1 MTEMRKLTLTVTRE
15 QAGSRVKTLLLRD
28 FHMAD
33 SLIARVKLRETGLLL
48 NGRRVYTNA
57 VVQTGDVLTA
67 EVGDDATGW
76 EFPPIR
82 APLDIVFEDAD
93 LLILNKA
100 AGMAVH
106 GKTERT
112 GEATVANALAYRFG
126 PGYRFHPVNRLDK
139 NTSGLVLCAKS
150 AFAAAALSGCA
161 EKEYLALAQGTL
173 PAEEGRID
181 APIARRSD
189 SIIGRCVSPDG
200 KPSVTLYR
208 VLASDGR
215 LSLVA
220 CRLLTGRTHQIRV
233 HLSWLGNPLA
243 GDTLYGGSDREIARH
258 ALHCASM
265 RFSQPVTGQT
275 VLVHSSMPQDM
286 LLCCEHHFGSID
298 QLLDQ

>member
-1 MTEMRKLTLTVTRE
+1 MQQLCYEVSPQQQGRKLGYFLRE
-15 QAGSRVKTLLLRD
+15 QGITAGTIKAVKYRGGG
-28 FHMAD
+28 FFAD
-33 SLIARVKLRETGLLL
+33 GVPVHTDYVVHAGEHVTFSLPPEKSTVVQPQEIPLEILYEDA
-48 NGRRVYTNA
+48 YAA
-57 VVQTGDVLTA
+57 VVDK
-67 EVGDDATGW
+67 
-76 EFPPIR
+76 P
-82 APLDIVFEDAD
+82 
-93 LLILNKA
+93 
-100 AGMAVH
+100 AGLAVH
-106 GKTERT
+106 PTLNYPDSTLANGWVFRMRQR
-112 GEATVANALAYRFG
+112 GEGEVFR
-126 PGYRFHPVNRLDK
+126 PVNRLDK

-258 ALHCASM
+258 ALHCVSM

-286 LLCCEHHFGSID
+286 LLCCEHHFGPID